1 MSISAAE
8 RRAKQTVRNLI
19 YSLLVTLSL
28 TLVIVMIVPRDDG
41 NRIQPIEYS
50 AITET
55 VQASVPEKL
64 IAPKLPAD
72 WWANA
77 ARVENDMGVE
87 TWYVGYITPDD
98 QYIGLTQAF
107 ESNTSWL
114 ANKLQGNWLDVTL
127 EIEGRTWEVWPT
139 LLPSF
144 PKGTKEYAMVHSFD
158 KQTVV
163 IYGTA
168 SGEDFLKLA
177 RQISIDLNK
186 GN

>member
-1 MSISAAE
+1 VSISAAE

-98 QYIGLTQAF
+98 QYIGLTQAI

-114 ANKLQGNWLDVTL
+114 ANKLQGNWLDVTA

-144 PKGTKEYAMVHSFD
+144 PKEPRNTPWFTVLISK
-158 KQTVV
+158 TVV

-168 SGEDFLKLA
+168 SEEDFLKLA

>member
-1 MSISAAE
+1 MRISAAE

-114 ANKLQGNWLDVTL
+114 ANKLQGNWLDVTA

-177 RQISIDLNK
+177 TQISIDLNK